1 MPMDA
6 LNKWAQRDLKYI
18 FSDKELVISLLETDE
33 KKLAN
38 RIDINAD
45 GSITLG
51 KTQYKWINRLLNAE
65 ITLSPEVVCLR
76 LIKLITG
83 FGASRNDEAYK
94 DLCNR
99 FSQYYKDGNYNIA
112 ISAIFVAYRF
122 VLAPDIKELIN
133 NSSEKGECNTKVN
146 KEISINGV
154 IVKDGT
160 ELYNPFGCVLAQCLS
175 HILRYLKPYYEDI
188 KHQAPKKMSDFLS
201 NCNTLRNIKFHHDRH
216 DTLYSYFYY
225 HISYVAKDNIH
236 H

>member
-1 MPMDA
+1 MDA
-6 LNKWAQRDLKYI
+6 LNKWALRDLKYI

-38 RIDINAD
+38 RIDINTD

-133 NSSEKGECNTKVN
+133 NSSKKDECNAKVN
-146 KEISINGV
+146 KEVSINGV

-160 ELYNPFGCVLAQCLS
+160 GQAILVDTSNPRQVLF
-175 HILRYLKPYYEDI
+175 
-188 KHQAPKKMSDFLS
+188 KKL
-201 NCNTLRNIKFHHDRH
+201 
-216 DTLYSYFYY
+216 
-225 HISYVAKDNIH
+225 
-236 H
+236 

>member
-1 MPMDA
+1 MDA
-6 LNKWAQRDLKYI
+6 LNKWALRDLKYI

-38 RIDINAD
+38 RIDINTD

-133 NSSEKGECNTKVN
+133 NSSKKDECNTKVN

-160 ELYNPFGCVLAQCLS
+160 GQAILVDTSNPRQVLF
-175 HILRYLKPYYEDI
+175 
-188 KHQAPKKMSDFLS
+188 KKL
-201 NCNTLRNIKFHHDRH
+201 
-216 DTLYSYFYY
+216 
-225 HISYVAKDNIH
+225 
-236 H
+236 

>member
-1 MPMDA
+1 MDA
-6 LNKWAQRDLKYI
+6 LNKWALRDLKYI

-38 RIDINAD
+38 RIDINTD

-133 NSSEKGECNTKVN
+133 NSSEKDECNTKVN

-160 ELYNPFGCVLAQCLS
+160 GQAILVDTSNPRQVLF
-175 HILRYLKPYYEDI
+175 
-188 KHQAPKKMSDFLS
+188 KKL
-201 NCNTLRNIKFHHDRH
+201 
-216 DTLYSYFYY
+216 
-225 HISYVAKDNIH
+225 
-236 H
+236 

>member
-6 LNKWAQRDLKYI
+6 LNKWALRDLKYI

-38 RIDINAD
+38 RIDINVD

-133 NSSEKGECNTKVN
+133 NSSKKDECNTKVN

-160 ELYNPFGCVLAQCLS
+160 GQAILVDTSNPRQVLF
-175 HILRYLKPYYEDI
+175 
-188 KHQAPKKMSDFLS
+188 KKL
-201 NCNTLRNIKFHHDRH
+201 
-216 DTLYSYFYY
+216 
-225 HISYVAKDNIH
+225 
-236 H
+236 

>member
-6 LNKWAQRDLKYI
+6 LNKWALRDLKYI

-133 NSSEKGECNTKVN
+133 NSSKKDECNTKVN

-160 ELYNPFGCVLAQCLS
+160 GQAILVDTSDPRQVLF
-175 HILRYLKPYYEDI
+175 
-188 KHQAPKKMSDFLS
+188 KKL
-201 NCNTLRNIKFHHDRH
+201 
-216 DTLYSYFYY
+216 
-225 HISYVAKDNIH
+225 
-236 H
+236 

>member
-1 MPMDA
+1 M
-6 LNKWAQRDLKYI
+6 
-18 FSDKELVISLLETDE
+18 
-33 KKLAN
+33 
-38 RIDINAD
+38 
-45 GSITLG
+45 
-51 KTQYKWINRLLNAE
+51 LNAE

-133 NSSEKGECNTKVN
+133 NSSKKDECNTKVN
-146 KEISINGV
+146 KEVSINGV

-160 ELYNPFGCVLAQCLS
+160 GQAILVDTSNPRQVLF
-175 HILRYLKPYYEDI
+175 
-188 KHQAPKKMSDFLS
+188 KKL
-201 NCNTLRNIKFHHDRH
+201 
-216 DTLYSYFYY
+216 
-225 HISYVAKDNIH
+225 
-236 H
+236 

>member
-1 MPMDA
+1 MDA
-6 LNKWAQRDLKYI
+6 LNKWALRDLKYI

-38 RIDINAD
+38 RIDINVD

-133 NSSEKGECNTKVN
+133 NSSKKDECNTKVN
-146 KEISINGV
+146 KEVSINGV

-160 ELYNPFGCVLAQCLS
+160 GQAILVDTSNPRQVLF
-175 HILRYLKPYYEDI
+175 
-188 KHQAPKKMSDFLS
+188 KKL
-201 NCNTLRNIKFHHDRH
+201 
-216 DTLYSYFYY
+216 
-225 HISYVAKDNIH
+225 
-236 H
+236 

>member
-1 MPMDA
+1 MDA
-6 LNKWAQRDLKYI
+6 LNKWALRDLKYI

-38 RIDINAD
+38 RIDINTD

-133 NSSEKGECNTKVN
+133 NSSKKDECNTKVN
-146 KEISINGV
+146 KEVSINGV

-160 ELYNPFGCVLAQCLS
+160 GQAILVDTSNPRQVLF
-175 HILRYLKPYYEDI
+175 
-188 KHQAPKKMSDFLS
+188 KKL
-201 NCNTLRNIKFHHDRH
+201 
-216 DTLYSYFYY
+216 
-225 HISYVAKDNIH
+225 
-236 H
+236 

>member
-1 MPMDA
+1 MDA

-38 RIDINAD
+38 RIDINTD

-160 ELYNPFGCVLAQCLS
+160 GQAILVDTSDPRRVLF
-175 HILRYLKPYYEDI
+175 
-188 KHQAPKKMSDFLS
+188 KKL
-201 NCNTLRNIKFHHDRH
+201 
-216 DTLYSYFYY
+216 
-225 HISYVAKDNIH
+225 
-236 H
+236 

>member
-6 LNKWAQRDLKYI
+6 LNKWALRDLKYI

-38 RIDINAD
+38 RIDINTD

-133 NSSEKGECNTKVN
+133 NSSKKDECNTKVN
-146 KEISINGV
+146 KEVSINGV

-160 ELYNPFGCVLAQCLS
+160 GQAILVDTSNPRQVLF
-175 HILRYLKPYYEDI
+175 
-188 KHQAPKKMSDFLS
+188 KKL
-201 NCNTLRNIKFHHDRH
+201 
-216 DTLYSYFYY
+216 
-225 HISYVAKDNIH
+225 
-236 H
+236 

>member
-6 LNKWAQRDLKYI
+6 LNKWALRDLKYI

-99 FSQYYKDGNYNIA
+99 FSQYYKDGNYSIA

-133 NSSEKGECNTKVN
+133 NSSKNKDEYKNTR
-146 KEISINGV
+146 KEDNVLINGV
-154 IVKDGT
+154 IVKDGSGQAILVDT
-160 ELYNPFGCVLAQCLS
+160 SNPRQVLF
-175 HILRYLKPYYEDI
+175 
-188 KHQAPKKMSDFLS
+188 KKL
-201 NCNTLRNIKFHHDRH
+201 
-216 DTLYSYFYY
+216 
-225 HISYVAKDNIH
+225 
-236 H
+236 